1 VSLTRQRKIVIRLT
15 SGTGHIFTGD
25 YYQLTQAQQRYGNEF
40 TYCKL
45 VMMRR
50 WHCQAVVLASRPPIS
65 IRRTTVSPALLE
77 ELLGEI
83 SSLASVYHKP
93 PETFIGRGR
102 VGADTVQRKGT
113 EYDPLLSE
121 EIDYAANVH
130 NTASTTAL
138 RRKRHYRRL
147 PPVNRLR
154 TYC

>member
-1 VSLTRQRKIVIRLT
+1 MIRLT

-25 YYQLTQAQQRYGNEF
+25 CYQLTQAQQRYGNVF

-50 WHCQAVVLASRPPIS
+50 CHCQAVVLALRPPIS
-65 IRRTTVSPALLE
+65 MRRTTVSPALLE

-93 PETFIGRGR
+93 PETFIGHGR

-113 EYDPLLSE
+113 EYDLLPSD
-121 EIDYAANVH
+121 EIDYAANLH
-130 NTASTTAL
+130 NTAPTTVL
-138 RRKRHYRRL
+138 RHKRHYRRL
-147 PPVNRLR
+147 PLANRLR
-154 TYC
+154 IYC